1 MSVIQWASFAWKRRV
16 SLCAACIWGT
26 VRTGERAKEVETF
39 CRLISPNTLVPF
51 PVRNCTDYVER
62 PALAAEPK
70 PEQRGFGF
78 VSVDALRVR
87 QGGAV
92 EVIALGRSPERSRE
106 KRRGLCRERRAQL
119 T

>member
-26 VRTGERAKEVETF
+26 VRTGDL

-62 PALAAEPK
+62 TALAAEPK

-87 QGGAV
+87 QGETV
-92 EVIALGRSPERSRE
+92 EVIPLESSPE
-106 KRRGLCRERRAQL
+106 K
-119 T
+119 TK

>member
-26 VRTGERAKEVETF
+26 VRTGERAKDVETF

-62 PALAAEPK
+62 TAPP
-70 PEQRGFGF
+70 PDPQPQPRGFGF

-87 QGGAV
+87 HGETV
-92 EVIALGRSPERSRE
+92 EVIPLEGSPE
-106 KRRGLCRERRAQL
+106 K
-119 T
+119 TK